1 MKAPPETTA
10 RCGCVTCPPGHD
22 PIADFAGRRGPD
34 PSGRPRAS
42 DHLETTKSNARAGD
56 NMGCFSPL
64 LSMPAMLRVA
74 GKFSAVSPEGLRAS
88 LTRVC

>member
-1 MKAPPETTA
+1 
-10 RCGCVTCPPGHD
+10 
-22 PIADFAGRRGPD
+22 
-34 PSGRPRAS
+34 
-42 DHLETTKSNARAGD
+42 
-56 NMGCFSPL
+56 MGCFSPL